1 MTDIPVISVDGP
13 SGSGKGTVATRLA
26 NSLGFHYLDSGAI
39 YRALGIALHK
49 EKVSFKNMSQ
59 ISEIYNK
66 SNIFFDSSESGVV
79 ILNGEDVSSLIRS
92 DLGSDLASKL
102 GQIPEIR
109 EVLLEGQRAYLKA
122 PGLVA
127 DGRDMGT
134 VVFPDAQLKIFL
146 TASLNERASRR
157 YKQLISKGIDAMLP
171 DLLLN
176 LGERDKRDTERSIS
190 PLKPAND
197 AVILDSTNLDVEEV
211 VDKILQRFQ
220 SCV

>member
-49 EKVSFKNMSQ
+49 EKVNFKNVSQ
-59 ISEIYNK
+59 IYEIYNK
-66 SNIFFDSSESGVV
+66 SNIFFDSSEPGVV

-157 YKQLISKGIDAMLP
+157 YKQLISKGIDAILP
-171 DLLLN
+171 DLLRDLN
-176 LGERDKRDTERSIS
+176 QRDRRDAERRVS
-190 PLKPAND
+190 PLKPAED
-197 AVILDSTNLDVEEV
+197 AMVLDSTNLSVDDVV
-211 VDKILQRFQ
+211 SQILERFEG
-220 SCV
+220 

>member
-49 EKVSFKNMSQ
+49 EKVNFKNVSQ
-59 ISEIYNK
+59 IYEIYNK
-66 SNIFFDSSESGVV
+66 SNIFFDSSEPGVV

-146 TASLNERASRR
+146 TASLNERANRR
-157 YKQLISKGIDAMLP
+157 YKQLISKGIDAILP
-171 DLLLN
+171 DLLRDLN
-176 LGERDKRDTERSIS
+176 ERDRRDAQRSVS
-190 PLKPAND
+190 PLKPAKD
-197 AVILDSTNLDVEEV
+197 AIVLDSTNLSIEDVV
-211 VDKILQRFQ
+211 SRILKHFKGI
-220 SCV
+220 S

>member
-1 MTDIPVISVDGP
+1 MVEVPVISIDGP
-13 SGSGKGTVATRLA
+13 SGSGKGTIATRLA
-26 NSLGFHYLDSGAI
+26 RVLGFNYLDSGAI
-39 YRALGIALHK
+39 YRTLGIALHK
-49 EKVSFKNMSQ
+49 ENIGFENITQ
-59 ISEIYNK
+59 ISEIYSK
-66 SNIFFDSSESGVV
+66 SVIFFDPDEPGKV
-79 ILNGEDVSSLIRS
+79 ILNGEDVSVSIRS
-92 DLGSDLASKL
+92 ELGSDSASKL

-109 EVLLEGQRAYLKA
+109 KILLKGQREYRVK

-134 VVFPDAQLKIFL
+134 VVFPSANLKIFL
-146 TASLNERASRR
+146 TASIEERAKRR
-157 YKQLISKGIDAMLP
+157 HKQLISKGIGAMLP
-171 DLLLN
+171 DLLRD

>member
-49 EKVSFKNMSQ
+49 EKVNFKNVSQ
-59 ISEIYNK
+59 IYEIYNK
-66 SNIFFDSSESGVV
+66 SNIFFDSSEPGVV

-146 TASLNERASRR
+146 TASLNERANRR
-157 YKQLISKGIDAMLP
+157 YKQLISKGIDAILP
-171 DLLLN
+171 DLLRDLN
-176 LGERDKRDTERSIS
+176 ERDRRDAQRSVS
-190 PLKPAND
+190 PLKPAKD
-197 AVILDSTNLDVEEV
+197 VIVLDSTNLSIEDVV
-211 VDKILQRFQ
+211 SQILKHFKGI
-220 SCV
+220 S

>member
-49 EKVSFKNMSQ
+49 EKVNFKNVSQ
-59 ISEIYNK
+59 IYEIYNK
-66 SNIFFDSSESGVV
+66 SNIFFDSSEPGVV

-157 YKQLISKGIDAMLP
+157 YKQLISKGIDAILP
-171 DLLLN
+171 DLLRDLN
-176 LGERDKRDTERSIS
+176 ERDRRDAQRSVS
-190 PLKPAND
+190 PLKPAKD
-197 AVILDSTNLDVEEV
+197 AIVLDSTNLSIEDVV
-211 VDKILQRFQ
+211 SQILKHFKGI
-220 SCV
+220 S

>member
-49 EKVSFKNMSQ
+49 EKVNFKNVSQ
-59 ISEIYNK
+59 IYEIYNK
-66 SNIFFDSSESGVV
+66 SNIFFDSSEPGVV

-146 TASLNERASRR
+146 TASLNERANRR
-157 YKQLISKGIDAMLP
+157 YKQLISKGIDAILP
-171 DLLLN
+171 DLLRDLN
-176 LGERDKRDTERSIS
+176 ERDRRDAQRSVS
-190 PLKPAND
+190 PLKPAKD
-197 AVILDSTNLDVEEV
+197 AIVLDSTNLSVEDVV
-211 VDKILQRFQ
+211 SQILKHFKGI
-220 SCV
+220 S

>member
-66 SNIFFDSSESGVV
+66 SNIFFDSSEPGVV

-146 TASLNERASRR
+146 TASLNERANRR
-157 YKQLISKGIDAMLP
+157 YKQLISKGIDAILP
-171 DLLLN
+171 DLLRDLN
-176 LGERDKRDTERSIS
+176 ERDRRDAQRSVS
-190 PLKPAND
+190 PLKPAKD
-197 AVILDSTNLDVEEV
+197 AIVLDSTNLSIEDVV
-211 VDKILQRFQ
+211 SRILKHFKGI
-220 SCV
+220 S